1 MKNKTALLL
10 LACCACAP
18 ALANETAVTKTYP
31 AQGLKT
37 LNIATV
43 AGGIDIDVESGP
55 VRVEIT
61 RLDDKT
67 CVFSQELENGELAV
81 RITATPDSGGAC
93 RAQVHVIMPNASAE
107 PTLKTVS
114 GFIDVSGISGRA
126 DVTSTSGDIIM
137 RSGAGLTAK
146 NISGDITVNG
156 VRGPI
161 NAATVSGALKIYS
174 GADITARSSSGGIY
188 LSYAQGRADL
198 TTESG
203 SITGSLAC
211 PARVETVSGAV
222 DLDWT
227 AAPLSGEIAV
237 KSVSGSVGI
246 DFPTGT
252 KVAFYRE
259 TVTGTITGQKNL
271 IDMTAPL
278 KLTINTIS
286 GDIDLGYN

>member
-1 MKNKTALLL
+1 MKNIILLL
-10 LACCACAP
+10 LLTCCAGAP
-18 ALANETAVTKTYP
+18 ASAAETNVTKTYP
-31 AQGLKT
+31 AHGLKT

-61 RLDDKT
+61 SLDEKT
-67 CVFSQELENGELAV
+67 CVLSQSLENGELAV
-81 RITATPDSGGAC
+81 RIAATPDSGGAC
-93 RAQVHVIMPNASAE
+93 RAQVHVIMPNSAVE
-107 PTLKTVS
+107 PALKTVS
-114 GFIDVSGISGRA
+114 GFIDVSGITSRA
-126 DVTSTSGDIIM
+126 DVTSISGDIII
-137 RSGAGLTAK
+137 RSGSNLTAK
-146 NISGDITVNG
+146 NISGGITVEG
-156 VRGPI
+156 VSGPI

-188 LSYAQGRADL
+188 LSYATGRADL

-211 PARVETVSGAV
+211 PARIETVSGAV

-227 AAPLSGEIAV
+227 AAPPSGEIAI

-271 IDMTAPL
+271 IDMNAPL
-278 KLTINTIS
+278 KLTVNTIS